1 MTTREGY
8 DKNSEGRKNSLAN
21 LRPLKKGQII
31 FRPGRPKGRNGTG
44 KDIWKWVCRLSAPEK
59 LVEPMRTLFNL
70 PRGTVTVESAVI
82 MRLALEAIRGNARA
96 IELWAER
103 TYGKTTQPL
112 AVTAATGPLVCI
124 LNAPRSDGGG
134 KVVDVTVGEAPATP
148 KTPPEDPKE

>member
-112 AVTAATGPLVCI
+112 DVTAATGPLVV
-124 LNAPRSDGGG
+124 LNMPQSDKG
-134 KVVDVTVGEAPATP
+134 KIIDVDVGEAPTAPAP
-148 KTPPEDPKE
+148 KTQETQE